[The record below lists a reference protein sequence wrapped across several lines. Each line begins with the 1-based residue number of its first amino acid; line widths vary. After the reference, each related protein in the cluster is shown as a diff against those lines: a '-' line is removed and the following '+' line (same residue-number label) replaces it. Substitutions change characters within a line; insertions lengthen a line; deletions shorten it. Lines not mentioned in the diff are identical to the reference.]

1 MAAVYLLQ
9 IIDAN
14 VFSYMHNFEVT
25 DDLSMDMSPT
35 VIMPEGRQFA
45 FNASPGTP
53 AIGLRI
59 GFSF

>member
-1 MAAVYLLQ
+1 
-9 IIDAN
+9 
-14 VFSYMHNFEVT
+14 MHNFEVT